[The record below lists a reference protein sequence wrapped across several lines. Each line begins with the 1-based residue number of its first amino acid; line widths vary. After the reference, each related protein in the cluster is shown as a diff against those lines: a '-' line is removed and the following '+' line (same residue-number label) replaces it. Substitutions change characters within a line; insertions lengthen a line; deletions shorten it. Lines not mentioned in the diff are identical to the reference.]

1 MRWAHTLVGW
11 TPRTPVFYGWVVLGM
26 ICLGTYAATGVAQV
40 VFGGI
45 QNLIYEDMGWDRKT
59 VAFAVT
65 AGTWGSGLLTPF
77 VGRLADRH
85 GPRAIMPVGVIV
97 VGVCFFALA
106 GIGEIWH
113 FYAAYMVARTVANP
127 TLVGVV
133 PRTVTVNF
141 FLRKRNLALG
151 LVSTFRPVGGAI
163 NVQIISEIAALYSWR
178 MAYRILGI
186 FSLLLAVPLFL
197 IMRRR
202 PEDIGLAP
210 DGDERPNPVSTTPKE
225 GDAQPARASAAEE
238 RDWTAG
244 EALASSAFWFII
256 SAEMLTILTSGTVGY
271 QIVPFLVDSGLSQ
284 RVAAISLGLS
294 SSLGALVNPGWGL
307 LADRYQPRLLA
318 AIATLLAMVAVG
330 LFIGSGGGI
339 VGCVFAVVWG
349 IASGGLN
356 VLGSMMIAQYFGRA
370 NFGTIIGI
378 AGPFQM
384 VFLGLGPSFGA
395 LLFDFTG
402 GYASLAFY
410 SVGAYVVAAFLIFS
424 ARRPTPKEERA

>member
-1 MRWAHTLVGW
+1 MRWAQAVVGW
-11 TPRTPVFYGWVVLGM
+11 TPRTPVFYGWIVLGV

-106 GIGEIWH
+106 GIGEVWH

-141 FLRKRNLALG
+141 FLRRRNLALG

-178 MAYRILGI
+178 AAYRLLGI

-202 PEDIGLAP
+202 PEDIGLVP
-210 DGDERPNPVSTTPKE
+210 DGDERPNPVSTTPRE
-225 GDAQPARASAAEE
+225 GGAQPARASAAEE

-244 EALASSAFWFII
+244 EALATSAFWFII

-307 LADRYQPRLLA
+307 LADKYQPRLLA

-424 ARRPTPKEERA
+424 ARRPTPKDAPA